1 MGLLVRA
8 VLTLDVV
15 NFSMIKPDQK
25 QLEVIQA
32 LIQMLRDAIPK
43 EYNHPNAWI
52 WSPAG
57 DGGSL
62 TFLEDNNAALE
73 TAIALGKLVKAYN
86 KRKDIQPFELRM
98 GIHLGTVSKET
109 DFDDR
114 VNVWGEGVNISAR
127 VAGLAQPGQILISE
141 DYYKATALET
151 RPAGE
156 VTNIGKWWAKHHKP
170 LVLYNIYR
178 DGIGISPSDV
188 EEWYGPFHYPLQQ
201 AIDMYEAMMQEQKF
215 VTDQG
220 FRAAVLCK
228 RLLDLAPEHKQAE
241 QVLTYLSTR
250 TWPFTPNRLYDRFFS
265 DLSPTAI
272 VYFFRNAKF
281 GDFKKSDT
289 IFKMGEPAD
298 SLMMVVSGEVV
309 LYIGKEIVLSE
320 GSIIGEMGLFNPG
333 ETRSATLT
341 ANKSTITLT
350 LNYDFLKVPEN
361 VPDSVE
367 MQLRREIRARIWK
380 YYCERKIQNTIN
392 LHPLFQNL
400 PDDERNKLMQVS
412 EFLPAEHGQLAQL
425 DPNEAWNSWTL
436 VVDGEV
442 QVHCLGGAQVVYR
455 TNECLGPMHLAEKDN
470 PFASIQVADN
480 TQLIT
485 MPWNTI
491 RALISSQRYEAFR
504 KDCIFAGHEDRSRL
518 GLI

>member
-15 NFSMIKPDQK
+15 NFSLIRPDQK
-25 QLEVIQA
+25 QLEVVQA

-86 KRKDIQPFELRM
+86 RRKDIQPFELRM

-127 VAGLAQPGQILISE
+127 VAGLAQPGQILVSE
-141 DYYKATALET
+141 DYCKATALET
-151 RPAGE
+151 RPTGE

-178 DGIGISPSDV
+178 DGIGVSPSDV

-220 FRAAVLCK
+220 FRVAVLCK

-281 GDFKKSDT
+281 GDFKKADT
-289 IFKMGEPAD
+289 LFKIGEPAD

-309 LYIGKEIVLSE
+309 LYVGKEIVLSE

-333 ETRSATLT
+333 ETRNATLT

-350 LNYDFLKVPEN
+350 LDYDFLKVSEN

-367 MQLRREIRARIWK
+367 MQLRR
-380 YYCERKIQNTIN
+380 
-392 LHPLFQNL
+392 
-400 PDDERNKLMQVS
+400 
-412 EFLPAEHGQLAQL
+412 
-425 DPNEAWNSWTL
+425 
-436 VVDGEV
+436 
-442 QVHCLGGAQVVYR
+442 
-455 TNECLGPMHLAEKDN
+455 
-470 PFASIQVADN
+470 
-480 TQLIT
+480 
-485 MPWNTI
+485 
-491 RALISSQRYEAFR
+491 
-504 KDCIFAGHEDRSRL
+504 
-518 GLI
+518 